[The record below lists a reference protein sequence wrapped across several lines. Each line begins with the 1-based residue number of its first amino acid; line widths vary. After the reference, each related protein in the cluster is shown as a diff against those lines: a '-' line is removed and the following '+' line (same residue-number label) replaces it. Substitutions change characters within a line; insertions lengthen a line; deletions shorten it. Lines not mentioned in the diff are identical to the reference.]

1 MFYHKA
7 TIVPKPED
15 HVEDVDSLVVV
26 VLDVV
31 DGVGQRVQRYQGPC
45 STNPG

>member
-1 MFYHKA
+1 M
-7 TIVPKPED
+7 PKPED
-15 HVEDVDSLVVV
+15 HVEDVDSLAVV

-31 DGVGQRVQRYQGPC
+31 DGVGQRVQRNQGPS